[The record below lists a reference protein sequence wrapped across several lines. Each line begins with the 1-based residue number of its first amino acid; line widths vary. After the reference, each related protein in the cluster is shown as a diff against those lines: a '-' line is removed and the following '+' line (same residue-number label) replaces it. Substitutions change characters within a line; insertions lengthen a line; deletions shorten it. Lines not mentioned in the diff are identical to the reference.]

1 MPLQEGAEQDGER
14 DDRFQEPRCG
24 HALSDHDPRVEE
36 RGDAAPAEPTDKA
49 TVSGRRPDRTR
60 FTATDAMCTKL
71 RLDTAYSHT
80 RWSQWRVP
88 PAPGRPD
95 NEEDDE
101 GEQRPFRL
109 TELVDAGAD
118 GALGVA
124 EGQTGDKRG
133 DEAVAPTSSAPAKAT
148 AAREKTDSRCVY
160 PRPTPSRPARARAVD
175 VLGQGQPMNLVQFK
189 RHDGGGSSSRP
200 RRDGRAGHRR

>member
-1 MPLQEGAEQDGER
+1 MRACPLRPRSARRGARRRRAGRTNRQSHGLRPQTRSHEIHG
-14 DDRFQEPRCG
+14 DRRHVHE
-24 HALSDHDPRVEE
+24 
-36 RGDAAPAEPTDKA
+36 AEA
-49 TVSGRRPDRTR
+49 RHGVQ
-60 FTATDAMCTKL
+60 
-71 RLDTAYSHT
+71 SH